1 MSGSGR
7 LNNDYTTFA
16 NFLLSAGIVIPAGAR
31 NYGGNVAFL
40 QQIGFCSIDA
50 QTIARAL
57 VAAANLVPP
66 PITPGHVPS
75 PHRSGGGP
83 SSNLGGPVVVPSGWL
98 VGSPRVQGG
107 QLPLTPI
114 SSPLTPTARFP

>member
-1 MSGSGR
+1 MSGSSR
-7 LNNDYTTFA
+7 PNNDYTTFA
-16 NFLLSAGIVIPAGAR
+16 NFLLSAGIVTAAGAR

-40 QQIGFCSIDA
+40 QHIGFCSIDA

-57 VAAANLVPP
+57 VAAANLISP

-83 SSNLGGPVVVPSGWL
+83 SPNLGGPVTVPLGWL
-98 VGSPRVQGG
+98 VGSPRVQAG
-107 QLPLTPI
+107 QLPLTAI
-114 SSPLTPTARFP
+114 SSPLTPSARFP

>member
-40 QQIGFCSIDA
+40 
-50 QTIARAL
+50 
-57 VAAANLVPP
+57 
-66 PITPGHVPS
+66 
-75 PHRSGGGP
+75 
-83 SSNLGGPVVVPSGWL
+83 
-98 VGSPRVQGG
+98 
-107 QLPLTPI
+107 
-114 SSPLTPTARFP
+114 